1 MLRRFI
7 IAFIVTV
14 AAILGY
20 QAYTGQFSSPP
31 QKKVSLTTTV
41 AV

>member
-14 AAILGY
+14 AAILAYSAY
-20 QAYTGQFSSPP
+20 QAKYSSEPV
-31 QKKVSLTTTV
+31 KKVSLDTART
-41 AV
+41 